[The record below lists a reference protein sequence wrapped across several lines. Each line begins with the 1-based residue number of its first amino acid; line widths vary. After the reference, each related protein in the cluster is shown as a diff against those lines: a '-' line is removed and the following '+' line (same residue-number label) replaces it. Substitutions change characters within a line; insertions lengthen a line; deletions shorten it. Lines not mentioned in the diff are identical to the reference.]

1 MLDAE
6 DTKDSAE
13 NGNTGHLKVIS
24 DQEQVISDS
33 AEEVN
38 LSSVNDDNDES
49 VAVVDEWDFD
59 DETHVDQETDTVDQ
73 HHHHE
78 NRIHA
83 SHHDQSQRVDINNY
97 DSSQKDELENP
108 SISSSTMHEVGD
120 ITNDDNMKEDEQQ
133 IKDTIDSPLLEPLE
147 EYKNNTNEID
157 EVVHE
162 SQPNHT
168 ETVENEHV
176 SDDSIQQEE
185 SSSNQVSITDHAT
198 DPDDSKCS
206 PNDSNYGDK
215 VPTMDIDLGENIELE
230 NDKSFEGNMESNNTN
245 ATSESCPKEV
255 QDIDSASLHPT
266 MEKDADDDLETNSD
280 DIPPHGNG
288 NISVDDVVD
297 DEAFDEDYIQNEETI
312 ALEIISDECA
322 NNVDESGNVSFVED
336 PYLNS
341 PINVDMENDKVTAV
355 NDSIPTIDDGLSNK
369 SGGKE
374 SSPDFDQTHCS
385 SDLNTFTNKEKNELS
400 ISMMNSTNKMESEV
414 EDLNALDDMNDN
426 SETENGSKNESME
439 MQTPSEVLN
448 LTDSNKDI
456 PRHAIEKFLS
466 QLECIHKEHELE
478 LQNMEKKHISQ
489 MEELKEK
496 LKIAESKQPKSAVSK
511 QAIANHD
518 KCLKELRDLEK
529 EFLKRLQQ
537 KEDIIEQVKE
547 QKTLLEQ
554 RIREMVKESDNSR
567 EARKNNINQIGQS
580 KIEIEELKFALEKA
594 QSELKSSQEA
604 YSTLKE
610 RVKDVATELKDR
622 RVECRKLS
630 TTVNDLTSQNASLES
645 AKNVFEAKANR
656 LSILVEGKDDQI
668 ENLTSTITNLRMEL
682 SQKEK
687 QLIDTISTGNK
698 ALMEYKKKA
707 QVSLS
712 NANARAAT
720 ANQAREDA
728 EIDAANARAEAENAI
743 KDLEKVKAEKDAIM
757 NNKETEFQEIHKTI
771 SSKEQEVT
779 LLLKQVSD
787 LNKELSLAKLSVDEI
802 QKNYDELVEESNG
815 MSSHIEKQKEISQ
828 DLSQDLVQIKLK
840 NDELEKEVAFLK
852 EELEERVS
860 KALMTNQSAALND
873 ATSALNGTLHKD
885 VKSQSDLGDSDGT
898 IYLLQEELKASNE
911 AIEELKEALANALSK
926 SPPSSGLDDSSPV
939 GRSMPARLNPDL
951 SESNPLFFALEKQ
964 SELRHAR
971 DEIARLVGL
980 LGEAE
985 FSKSD
990 ALEELE
996 EMRQKMNEA
1005 ESRLRRYEKLGPA
1018 ANSNLAGGKLNRK
1031 SFDSKMSSHSDS
1043 AANLEYLKNVILRFM
1058 KSTTLNEKKAL
1069 IPVIAAVLELTPDEH
1084 RLALQSIEKSAGIS
1098 GVGTS
1103 LIENV
1108 QSKGIAG
1115 FFG

>member
-6 DTKDSAE
+6 DTKDSTE
-13 NGNTGHLKVIS
+13 IGNTGHLKVIS
-24 DQEQVISDS
+24 DQEQVISNS

-38 LSSVNDDNDES
+38 LSTVNNDEEDKS
-49 VAVVDEWDFD
+49 VAVADEWDFD

-83 SHHDQSQRVDINNY
+83 SHHDESQQVDVNNY
-97 DSSQKDELENP
+97 DSSGKDELEHP
-108 SISSSTMHEVGD
+108 SSPSSTEVLLKSHEAGD

-147 EYKNNTNEID
+147 EYKNNTNEMN
-157 EVVHE
+157 EAVHE
-162 SQPNHT
+162 SQLNHT
-168 ETVENEHV
+168 ETIENEHV
-176 SDDSIQQEE
+176 SDDSIRQEE
-185 SSSNQVSITDHAT
+185 SSSNQVSITDNAT
-198 DPDDSKCS
+198 DPDESKCS

-215 VPTMDIDLGENIELE
+215 VPTMDLDLGENMELE
-230 NDKSFEGNMESNNTN
+230 NDKSFEGNMESNNSN
-245 ATSESCPKEV
+245 ATSETCPKEV
-255 QDIDSASLHPT
+255 QDIDSVSLYPT
-266 MEKDADDDLETNSD
+266 MENDADDDFETKTD

-297 DEAFDEDYIQNEETI
+297 DEALDEDCKKNEETT
-312 ALEIISDECA
+312 AMEIISDESA

-336 PYLNS
+336 PYS
-341 PINVDMENDKVTAV
+341 TINVDMENDKVTTV

-369 SGGKE
+369 SVGKE
-374 SSPDFDQTHCS
+374 SSPGFVQTHSS
-385 SDLNTFTNKEKNELS
+385 SDSNTFTIKEEKELS
-400 ISMMNSTNKMESEV
+400 KSMMNLTNQMESEA
-414 EDLNALDDMNDN
+414 EELNALGDMNDN
-426 SETENGSKNESME
+426 NETDNGSKNESME
-439 MQTPSEVLN
+439 MQSPSEVLN
-448 LTDSNKDI
+448 LTDSSRGV
-456 PRHAIEKFLS
+456 PQHTIEKFMS
-466 QLECIHKEHELE
+466 QLERIHEEHELE

-496 LKIAESKQPKSAVSK
+496 LKIAESNQPKSAASK

-518 KCLKELRDLEK
+518 KCLRELRDLEK
-529 EFLKRLQQ
+529 KFLEQLQQ

-554 RIREMVKESDNSR
+554 RIREMVKESDNSQD
-567 EARKNNINQIGQS
+567 NINQIEQS
-580 KIEIEELKFALEKA
+580 KREIEELKLALEKS

-630 TTVNDLTSQNASLES
+630 TTVNDLTRQNASLES
-645 AKNVFEAKANR
+645 AKNDFEAKTNK
-656 LSILVEGKDDQI
+656 LSVLVEGKDDQI

-687 QLIDTISTGNK
+687 QLIDTSSIGNK

-743 KDLEKVKAEKDAIM
+743 KDLEKVKAEKDVIM
-757 NNKETEFQEIHKTI
+757 NNKETELQEIHKTI
-771 SSKEQEVT
+771 SIKEQEVT
-779 LLLKQVSD
+779 LLLKQVSE
-787 LNKELSLAKLSVDEI
+787 LNEELSLAKLSVDEI
-802 QKNYDELVEESNG
+802 QKNYDELVEESNK

-828 DLSQDLVQIKLK
+828 DLSQDLMQTKLK
-840 NDELEKEVAFLK
+840 NEELEKEVAFLK

-860 KALMTNQSAALND
+860 KTLMANQSDTLND
-873 ATSALNGTLHKD
+873 AKSALNGTLHKD
-885 VKSQSDLGDSDGT
+885 VKSQSDLVDSDGT

-926 SPPSSGLDDSSPV
+926 NPPSSGLDDSSSM
-939 GRSMPARLNPDL
+939 GRSISARLDPDH

-996 EMRQKMNEA
+996 VMRQKMNEA

-1018 ANSNLAGGKLNRK
+1018 ANSNLASGKLNRK
-1031 SFDSKMSSHSDS
+1031 PFDSKMSSHSDS